1 MEQLEDSSLEKDKIP
16 FHFGHIVSEFIC
28 FSNILIKV
36 TFLHDLILDVFNHNS
51 VTHRDSYMQNKFIF
65 RGNLIYFRLATYG
78 QIKISLSQQP
88 IDFEGLK

>member
-1 MEQLEDSSLEKDKIP
+1 MK
-16 FHFGHIVSEFIC
+16 VS
-28 FSNILIKV
+28 IKV